1 MAPRNQIVKVGM
13 QNEGGEPSPD
23 INLRFYLFNTRPQ
36 SLQQIFRY
44 FCLSLLA
51 KLISDINYF
60 SI

>member
-1 MAPRNQIVKVGM
+1 MVPKKQVVKVGM

-23 INLRFYLFNTRPQ
+23 INFSFYLLKARPQ